1 MYRNVL
7 GILTLTGFLLIGC
20 KAKVEETTTDTNPDS
35 VQNAMIAQGEWEE
48 FKRDVQIRIDSN
60 DAKIARLK
68 ARGET
73 KTEQAIA
80 VLEARNDTLKAR
92 LNTYKIEGETAW
104 QEFKREF
111 KSDMDQLGNAIE
123 DVFTKD

>member
-1 MYRNVL
+1 MYRNLL

-20 KAKVEETTTDTNPDS
+20 KAEVEETTENNPDS
-35 VQNAMIAQGEWEE
+35 VQNAMTAQGEWEE

-60 DAKIARLK
+60 EAKIARLK
-68 ARGET
+68 DRADS

>member
-1 MYRNVL
+1 MYRNLL

-20 KAKVEETTTDTNPDS
+20 KAEVEETTDTNSDS
-35 VQNAMIAQGEWEE
+35 VQNAMTAQGEWEE

-60 DAKIARLK
+60 EAKIARLK
-68 ARGET
+68 DRADS